1 MIFIIVIVLM
11 VMGLY
16 IIINDR
22 NLIKKMI
29 GINIFQ
35 ASVLLFYIS
44 LGYIEDAMPPI
55 LVSNFSLYSNPIPH
69 VLMLTAIVVGVATF
83 SVGLSISVKIDKKYG
98 EIDQN

>member
-44 LGYIEDAMPPI
+44 LGYIKDAMPPI